1 MASKPQWSFYKT
13 NVSHP
18 IRWLLWLSLSIQYK
32 VFSSGVS
39 MWRQVVL
46 CWWYNPGTGL
56 VRCSTELDPS
66 SQRLYC
72 GINAQ
77 IKCIHLATSWTF
89 LRRRFPAGIKSS
101 LFSYYAKQYLTLK
114 GSSPLCPAELLLC
127 CSLFNSPW
135 RKVFLDY
142 LCPWVL
148 TLAVIS
154 FTLQDSL
161 PFGIIPCI
169 FKLCLDLPES

>member
-32 VFSSGVS
+32 VSSSGVS

-56 VRCSTELDPS
+56 VRCSTEFDPS

-114 GSSPLCPAELLLC
+114 GSSPLCQLSSFYAALCLILLGEKSSLTTYVLESWPWLWSALLC
-127 CSLFNSPW
+127 RTHYHL
-135 RKVFLDY
+135 VLY
-142 LCPWVL
+142 LAYL
-148 TLAVIS
+148 S
-154 FTLQDSL
+154 FA
-161 PFGIIPCI
+161 
-169 FKLCLDLPES
+169 